1 MVNLGAVFWKQGKED
16 QAEQWYRKAADA
28 GSTDAMSTLGAL
40 LWKQGKEDQAEQWYR
55 KAADA
60 GRRDG

>member
-1 MVNLGAVFWKQGKED
+1 MVNLGILLRDQGKED
-16 QAEQWYRKAADA
+16 E
-28 GSTDAMSTLGAL
+28 
-40 LWKQGKEDQAEQWYR
+40 AEQWYR